1 MITMAQ
7 TPRKAKFKTSVPL
20 PTYDEL
26 ERPDPNFIGPVAP
39 PMRLLLMGLDAQQKR
54 EAAAS
59 IEAQTNQVEVNV

>member
-26 ERPDPNFIGPVAP
+26 DRSDPNFIGLS
-39 PMRLLLMGLDAQQKR
+39 RRQCG
-54 EAAAS
+54 
-59 IEAQTNQVEVNV
+59 